1 MKEEEKLEIAKFRF
15 GIISDFVTG
24 VRFCHGEREKLLR
37 EKCARKYT
45 IPFSSRTTVS
55 RGSVALWIAKY
66 RAAGNQLSGL
76 MPVVRIDAGTY
87 RNLDLSVRMAIRELK
102 MENPN
107 WTLGTIIA
115 KLRERYVLGPN
126 EQVNQATCY
135 RFLQSL
141 DLSSASE
148 TNADR
153 RSFEAAYPN
162 AIWQCDVLHGPQVKT
177 ETGALRKSYLIA
189 ILDDHSRLITHAQF
203 CLNETAEALK
213 KCLLQAM
220 QKRGVPQKFYVD
232 NGACYRA
239 EGLATT
245 CAWIGIALVHSRPY
259 IPQGRGKIERFFR
272 NVRESFLDRL
282 PAAPQTLMG
291 INEQF
296 SSWLE
301 LYHTREHGTTGQTP
315 IHKFT
320 ADMASIRPAPANLES
335 FFREKEERVVRRD
348 RTVQLG
354 GKFYEVP
361 QGLIGKKVELRF
373 FADNPDKIEVFLQ
386 KDSHGFAR
394 LLNAHMNASLGRDF
408 ASTGNQVESKK
419 SDIELIVP
427 TNSVTGG
434 ILFET
439 SHVPEEQ
446 Q

>member
-1 MKEEEKLEIAKFRF
+1 MKEEEKIEIAKFRF

-55 RGSVALWIAKY
+55 RGCIALWIAKY

-76 MPVVRIDAGTY
+76 MPLVRIDAGTF
-87 RNLDLSVRMAIRELK
+87 RNLDLSVRMSIRELK
-102 MENPN
+102 MENPK
-107 WTLGTIIA
+107 WTLGTIVA
-115 KLRERYVLGPN
+115 KLRERYVLGPH
-126 EQVNQATCY
+126 EQINQATCY
-135 RFLQSL
+135 RFLQTL
-141 DLSSASE
+141 DLESA
-148 TNADR
+148 TGANADR

-162 AIWQCDVLHGPQVKT
+162 AIWQCDVLHGPQVKI

-245 CAWIGIALVHSRPY
+245 CAWIGIALIHSRPY

-282 PAAPQTLMG
+282 PTAPQSLTSL
-291 INEQF
+291 NEQF

-301 LYHTREHGTTGQTP
+301 IYHNREHGTTGQTP
-315 IHKFT
+315 IQKYT
-320 ADMASIRPAPANLES
+320 ADMASVRPAPANLES

-348 RTVQLG
+348 RTVQLN

-373 FADNPDKIEVFLQ
+373 FADEPHKIEVFLQ

-394 LLNAHMNASLGRDF
+394 LVNAHLNASLGRDF
-408 ASTGNQVESKK
+408 ASTGSQSETKK
-419 SDIELIVP
+419 LDAEIMLP
-427 TNSVTGG
+427 TPEMTGG
-434 ILFET
+434 ILFGAPQEQ
-439 SHVPEEQ
+439 EE
-446 Q
+446 

>member
-1 MKEEEKLEIAKFRF
+1 LKEEEKLEIAKFRF

-55 RGSVALWIAKY
+55 RGIIALWIGKY

-76 MPVVRIDAGTY
+76 MPLVRIDAGTF
-87 RNLDLSVRMAIRELK
+87 RNLDLSVRMSIRELK
-102 MENPN
+102 MENPK
-107 WTLGTIIA
+107 WTLGTIVA
-115 KLRERYVLGPN
+115 KLRENYVLGPH
-126 EQVNQATCY
+126 EQINQATCY
-135 RFLQSL
+135 RFLQTL
-141 DLSSASE
+141 DLESALGA
-148 TNADR
+148 NADR

-177 ETGALRKSYLIA
+177 DLGTLRKSYLIA

-239 EGLATT
+239 DGLATT
-245 CAWIGIALVHSRPY
+245 CAWIGIALIHSRPY

-282 PAAPQTLMG
+282 PTAPQNLTSL
-291 INEQF
+291 NEQF

-301 LYHTREHGTTGQTP
+301 IYHNREHGTTGQTP
-315 IHKFT
+315 IQKYT
-320 ADMASIRPAPANLES
+320 ADMASVRPAPANLES

-348 RTVQLG
+348 RTVQLS

-373 FADNPDKIEVFLQ
+373 FTDEPHKIEVFLQ

-394 LLNAHMNASLGRDF
+394 LVNVHLNANLGRDF
-408 ASTGNQVESKK
+408 VSTGSKSK
-419 SDIELIVP
+419 TKKLDSEITQP
-427 TNSVTGG
+427 THEMTGG
-434 ILFET
+434 ILFGSPQEQ
-439 SHVPEEQ
+439 EE
-446 Q
+446 